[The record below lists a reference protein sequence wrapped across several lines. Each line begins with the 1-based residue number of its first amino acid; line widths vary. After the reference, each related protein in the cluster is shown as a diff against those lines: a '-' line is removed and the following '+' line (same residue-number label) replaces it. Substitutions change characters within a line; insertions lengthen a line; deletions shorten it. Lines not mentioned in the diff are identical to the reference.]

1 MKEVLLTLLSLT
13 LSGSLLCMLLLLL
26 RPVMGNRVPRA
37 VSYYL
42 WLAVLLRFLI
52 PFGYGITLPQLP
64 QPTQEMV
71 RQETVLPDRQDQR
84 DTQTAPITPP
94 SEPVTV
100 EQPEITQPS
109 APAISLPGVLVFL
122 WLAVGAVF
130 FCWHIAAY
138 ARFSRRVRA
147 SLAPP
152 TAEALALFE
161 GLGHSRRVRLAQS
174 GQVDAPMLLGVFRP
188 VIVLPQGG
196 PSLHGQALSAA
207 LRHELTHARRWD
219 ICYKWLV
226 VLAASLHW
234 FNPLVHWMGRRI
246 ALDCELSCDEAV
258 VRALEPEQR
267 MAYGDLLL
275 LLAAGPKRTAPWMA
289 APLCQEGKRLKAR
302 LLGIKGYRRPG
313 RAAICLALV
322 LGLAVACCACGRVD
336 LSEQPAANPEPAA
349 DPEPA
354 AETDPY
360 ASLLARYA
368 AALSLGREDAAD
380 RYQADPEAWP
390 ELPLILTSPYWLQT
404 DDTDSLLDRTGY
416 VRRDLDGD
424 GSEELLLGWVGG
436 DIWNLDQGYV
446 FAIYTL
452 ADGQPV
458 LAVEGWERSLYV
470 VREDNILCHCGS
482 SGAGRTEW
490 HQYRFDPSTEGFLVT
505 LDQVS
510 EPENG
515 EAAWSIGEGWM
526 ESGVS
531 LPYVCFADSGKSPYQ
546 DVLLGQA
553 PFLCVDGSGQEVPT
567 LLPDIPLAFSPYSSY
582 ASVTEFAVLDLDGD
596 GSREVVLLVTDVA
609 NDMGGYVILRQERG
623 EIRGYPSHWRTFW
636 QLKTDGTFTYSD
648 TAGTEE
654 GVASVRF
661 REEGLVMDKHIRC
674 EMEALEPTAFEVD
687 GRPVSQT
694 EYESALEAQAQKPD
708 AVWYELNEANI
719 KQLTA

>member
-13 LSGSLLCMLLLLL
+13 LSGSLLCVLVLLL
-26 RPVMGNRVPRA
+26 RPVTGNRVPRA

-71 RQETVLPDRQDQR
+71 RQETILPERQDQT

-100 EQPEITQPS
+100 EQPETTQPS
-109 APAISLPGVLVFL
+109 APAPSLPGVLVFL

-138 ARFSRRVRA
+138 ALFSRRVRA
-147 SLAPP
+147 SLTPP

-161 GLGHSRRVRLAQS
+161 GLGHGSRVRLAQS
-174 GQVDAPMLLGVFRP
+174 GQVNAPMLLGALRP
-188 VIVLPQGG
+188 VIVLPQGR
-196 PSLHGQALSAA
+196 PSLPPQALAAA

-226 VLAASLHW
+226 VLVASLHW
-234 FNPLVHWMGRRI
+234 FNPLVHWLGRQI

-258 VRALEPEQR
+258 LRALEPEQR
-267 MAYGDLLL
+267 MAYGDMLL
-275 LLAAGPKRTAPWMA
+275 LLAARPGRPSLWMA
-289 APLCQEGKRLKAR
+289 APLCQKGKRLKAR

-313 RAAICLALV
+313 KAAICLTLV
-322 LGLAVACCACGRVD
+322 LGLAVACCACTVVD
-336 LSEQPAANPEPAA
+336 MNPQPRAAAGES
-349 DPEPA
+349 
-354 AETDPY
+354 DPY
-360 ASLLARYA
+360 QPLLIEYELAF
-368 AALSLGREDAAD
+368 LQQQPDAYPDLVSAVI
-380 RYQADPEAWP
+380 A
-390 ELPLILTSPYWLQT
+390 PYWGQDHQL
-404 DDTDSLLDRTGY
+404 GY
-416 VRRDLDGD
+416 ARRDLDGD
-424 GSEELLLGWVGG
+424 GSEELLLGWVGNEF
-436 DIWNLDQGYV
+436 WNLDQGYV

-452 ADGQPV
+452 VDGQPV

-470 VREDNILCHCGS
+470 VSEDNILCHCGS

-490 HQYRFDPSTEGFLVT
+490 KQYRFDPSAEGFLVT

-510 EPENG
+510 QPEDG
-515 EAAWSIGEGWM
+515 EGAIAIGEGWM

-531 LPYVCFADSGKSPYQ
+531 LPYTPFAGSGVRAYQ

-582 ASVTEFAVLDLDGD
+582 ASVTEFAILDLDGD
-596 GSREVVLLVTDVA
+596 GSREVVLRVTDVA
-609 NDMGGYVILRQERG
+609 NDMGGYVVLRQEG
-623 EIRGYPSHWRTFW
+623 NEIRGYPSSWRTFW
-636 QLKTDGTFTYSD
+636 QLKTDGTFTYSSP
-648 TAGTEE
+648 AGTEE
-654 GVASVRF
+654 GVASARF
-661 REEGLVMDKHIRC
+661 EGEGLVMDKHIRC
-674 EMEALEPTAFEVD
+674 EMEAWEPKAFEVD
-687 GRPVSQT
+687 GRPVSET
-694 EYESALEAQAQKPD
+694 EYEAAYSAQDQKPD

>member
-26 RPVMGNRVPRA
+26 RPVTRNRVPRA

-52 PFGYGITLPQLP
+52 PFGYGITLPQPP

-71 RQETVLPDRQDQR
+71 RQETILPERQDQT

-94 SEPVTV
+94 SEPVTL
-100 EQPEITQPS
+100 EQPEAAQPS

-122 WLAVGAVF
+122 WLAVGAGF
-130 FCWHIAAY
+130 FLWHIAAY
-138 ARFSRRVRA
+138 ARFSHRVRA
-147 SLAPP
+147 SLTPP

-161 GLGHSRRVRLAQS
+161 ELGHSRRMKLACS
-174 GQVDAPMLLGVFRP
+174 NQVNAPMLLGVFRP

-196 PSLHGQALSAA
+196 PSLPPQALAAA

-226 VLAASLHW
+226 VLVASLHW

-258 VRALEPEQR
+258 VRALAPEQR
-267 MAYGDLLL
+267 MAYGDMLL
-275 LLAAGPKRTAPWMA
+275 LLAARPGRPSPWMA

-302 LLGIKGYRRPG
+302 LLGIKGYRKPG
-313 RAAICLALV
+313 KGAVCLTLV
-322 LGLAVACCACGRVD
+322 LGLVVTCCACGMVD
-336 LSEQPAANPEPAA
+336 THPPAAAT
-349 DPEPA
+349 
-354 AETDPY
+354 AENTVQRGG
-360 ASLLARYA
+360 ASSVSAGTPTGGELSAYGPLLSRYA
-368 AALSLGREDAAD
+368 EALLRKRPPIDFPDLLLVLICPSW
-380 RYQADPEAWP
+380 DPAGT
-390 ELPLILTSPYWLQT
+390 I
-404 DDTDSLLDRTGY
+404 GY
-416 VRRDLDGD
+416 TLRDLNGD
-424 GSEELLLGWVGG
+424 GVEELLMGFVGSEFWSM
-436 DIWNLDQGYV
+436 DEGYV

-452 ADGQPV
+452 VDGQPV

-470 VREDNILCHCGS
+470 VSEDNILCHCGS
-482 SGAGRTEW
+482 SGAGRTAW
-490 HQYRFDPSTEGFLVT
+490 NQYRFDPSAEGFLVT

-510 EPENG
+510 QPEDG
-515 EAAWSIGEGWM
+515 EGAIAIGEGWM

-531 LPYVCFADSGKSPYQ
+531 LPYTPFAGSGVRAYQ

-596 GSREVVLLVTDVA
+596 GSREVVLQVTDVA
-609 NDMGGYVILRQERG
+609 NDMGGYVVLRQEG
-623 EIRGYPSHWRTFW
+623 NEIRGYPSSWRTFW

-654 GVASVRF
+654 GVASARF
-661 REEGLVMDKHIRC
+661 EGEELIMDKHIRC

-694 EYESALEAQAQKPD
+694 EYEAALEAQDQKAD
-708 AVWYELNEANI
+708 AVWYELNETNI
-719 KQLTA
+719 QQLTA

>member
-52 PFGYGITLPQLP
+52 PFGYGITLPQPP

-71 RQETVLPDRQDQR
+71 RQETILPERQDQTN
-84 DTQTAPITPP
+84 TQTAPITPP

-100 EQPEITQPS
+100 DQPETTQPS
-109 APAISLPGVLVFL
+109 APAPSLPGVLVSL
-122 WLAVGAVF
+122 WLAVGAGF
-130 FCWHIAAY
+130 FFWHIAAY
-138 ARFSRRVRA
+138 ARFSRRVRI

-161 GLGHSRRVRLAQS
+161 ELGHSRRMKLACS
-174 GQVDAPMLLGVFRP
+174 NQVNAPMLLGALRP

-196 PSLHGQALSAA
+196 PSLPPQALAAA
-207 LRHELTHARRWD
+207 LRHELTHARRGD
-219 ICYKWLV
+219 IFYKWLV
-226 VLAASLHW
+226 VLVTSLHW
-234 FNPLVHWMGRRI
+234 FNPLVHWLGRRI

-258 VRALEPEQR
+258 LRALEPEQR
-267 MAYGDLLL
+267 MAYGDMLL
-275 LLAAGPKRTAPWMA
+275 LLAARPGRPSPWMA
-289 APLCQEGKRLKAR
+289 TPLCQKGKRLKAR

-313 RAAICLALV
+313 KAAICLTLV
-322 LGLAVACCACGRVD
+322 LGLAVACCACTVVD
-336 LSEQPAANPEPAA
+336 LEPQPRAAAGES
-349 DPEPA
+349 
-354 AETDPY
+354 DPY
-360 ASLLARYA
+360 QPLLIEY
-368 AALSLGREDAAD
+368 
-380 RYQADPEAWP
+380 
-390 ELPLILTSPYWLQT
+390 ELAFLQQQPDLYPDLVSAVIAPYWGQDHQL
-404 DDTDSLLDRTGY
+404 GY
-416 VRRDLDGD
+416 ARRDLDGD

-490 HQYRFDPSTEGFLVT
+490 RQYRFDPSTEGFLVT

-531 LPYVCFADSGKSPYQ
+531 LPYTPFAGSGVRAYQ
-546 DVLLGQA
+546 DVLLGEA
-553 PFLCVDGSGQEVPT
+553 PFLCVDGSGQKIPT
-567 LLPDIPLAFSPYSSY
+567 FLPDIPLAFSPYSSY
-582 ASVTEFAVLDLDGD
+582 AAVTEFAVLDLDGD
-596 GSREVVLLVTDVA
+596 GSREVVLRVTDVA
-609 NDMGGYVILRQERG
+609 NDMGGYVVLRQEG
-623 EIRGYPSHWRTFW
+623 DEIMGYPSHWRTFW
-636 QLKTDGTFTYSD
+636 YLKTDGTFTYSY
-648 TAGTEE
+648 TAGTED
-654 GVASVRF
+654 GIASARF
-661 REEGLVMDKHIRC
+661 GEDGLTLEKHIRC
-674 EMEALEPTAFEVD
+674 EMEAWEPKAFEVD

-694 EYESALEAQAQKPD
+694 EYEAACSAQDQKAD
-708 AVWYELNEANI
+708 AVWYELNETNI
-719 KQLTA
+719 QQLTA

>member
-13 LSGSLLCMLLLLL
+13 LSGSLLCVLVLLL
-26 RPVMGNRVPRA
+26 RPVTGNRVPRA

-71 RQETVLPDRQDQR
+71 RQETILPERQDQT

-122 WLAVGAVF
+122 WLAVGAGF
-130 FCWHIAAY
+130 FFWHIAAY
-138 ARFSRRVRA
+138 ARFSRRVRT

-161 GLGHSRRVRLAQS
+161 ELGHGSRVRLAQS

-196 PSLHGQALSAA
+196 PSLPPQALAAA

-226 VLAASLHW
+226 VLVASLHW

-258 VRALEPEQR
+258 LRALEPEQR
-267 MAYGDLLL
+267 MAYGDMLL
-275 LLAAGPKRTAPWMA
+275 LLAARPGRPSPWMA
-289 APLCQEGKRLKAR
+289 APLCQKGKRLKAR

-313 RAAICLALV
+313 KAAICLTLV
-322 LGLAVACCACGRVD
+322 LGLAVACCACTVVD
-336 LSEQPAANPEPAA
+336 MNPQPRAAAGES
-349 DPEPA
+349 
-354 AETDPY
+354 DPY
-360 ASLLARYA
+360 QPLLIEYELAF
-368 AALSLGREDAAD
+368 LQQQPDAYPDLVSAVI
-380 RYQADPEAWP
+380 A
-390 ELPLILTSPYWLQT
+390 PYWGQDHQL
-404 DDTDSLLDRTGY
+404 GY

-424 GSEELLLGWVGG
+424 SSEELLLGWVGNEF
-436 DIWNLDQGYV
+436 WNLDQGYV

-452 ADGQPV
+452 VDGQPV

-470 VREDNILCHCGS
+470 VSEDNILCHCGS

-490 HQYRFDPSTEGFLVT
+490 KQYRFDPSAEGFLVT

-510 EPENG
+510 QPEDG
-515 EAAWSIGEGWM
+515 EEAWTIGDSWM
-526 ESGVS
+526 DSGVS
-531 LPYVCFADSGKSPYQ
+531 LPYICFAGREESPYQ

-553 PFLCVDGSGQEVPT
+553 PFLYVDGSGQKIPT
-567 LLPDIPLAFSPYSSY
+567 FLPDIPLAFSPYSSY
-582 ASVTEFAVLDLDGD
+582 AAVTEFAVLDLDGD
-596 GSREVVLLVTDVA
+596 GSREVVLRVTDVA
-609 NDMGGYVILRQERG
+609 NDMGGYVVLRQEG
-623 EIRGYPSHWRTFW
+623 DEIMGYPSHWRTFW
-636 QLKTDGTFTYSD
+636 YLKTDGTFTYSY
-648 TAGTEE
+648 TAGTED
-654 GVASVRF
+654 GIASARF
-661 REEGLVMDKHIRC
+661 GEDGLTLEKHIRC
-674 EMEALEPTAFEVD
+674 EMEAWEPKAFEVD

-694 EYESALEAQAQKPD
+694 EYEAACSAQDQKAD
-708 AVWYELNEANI
+708 AVWYELNETNI
-719 KQLTA
+719 QQLTA